1 MKIIYCVSA
10 AVLLL
15 LLAGCAT
22 AKDNE
27 ISAIKIEP
35 GRKSTTAENIEA
47 GGKVAAGAWDRL
59 GKAFNH
65 ESHE

>member
-1 MKIIYCVSA
+1 MKSIYCVSA

-15 LLAGCAT
+15 CLAGCAT

-35 GRKSTTAENIEA
+35 SRKSTTAENIEA

-59 GKAFNH
+59 FGNKANQ
-65 ESHE
+65 EK

>member
-15 LLAGCAT
+15 CLAGCAT

-35 GRKSTTAENIEA
+35 SSKSTTAENIEA

-59 GKAFNH
+59 FGNKANQ
-65 ESHE
+65 EK